1 MSRRRIVSQSVAVD
15 SIEVSI
21 EDVDLLIGGA
31 TWDARCLVV
40 NDISYRNRVTH
51 AMLLTFEDRGTSG
64 RVDIHE
70 GLLREGMSR
79 VSDNPLLTLQIDTSA
94 LVGAWA
100 MFRRAVLNVYE
111 AVGRPLRVAVD
122 LNSVPRYLA
131 LSLLGFGAKTGVVAS
146 FSAIYSAARAYINES
161 SSLSFT
167 EGSWKPRAIPTL
179 GEGAFP
185 SARSVLVV
193 SGGFEGDHTLRLVN
207 ALEPDRV
214 IVALTT
220 GIRVEHDRMAQRASV
235 NLAEDYLLAEGG
247 VVTLPAQDLASS
259 VEKLEASLSRFS
271 EEGEDVALSFLLSG
285 TKIAALAM
293 GLYAVDHG
301 VAQVYY
307 AEPERRLESSA
318 VEIEWHTVVTI
329 AL

>member
-1 MSRRRIVSQSVAVD
+1 
-15 SIEVSI
+15 
-21 EDVDLLIGGA
+21 
-31 TWDARCLVV
+31 
-40 NDISYRNRVTH
+40 
-51 AMLLTFEDRGTSG
+51 
-64 RVDIHE
+64 
-70 GLLREGMSR
+70 
-79 VSDNPLLTLQIDTSA
+79 
-94 LVGAWA
+94 